1 MSQPNEGYFCFI
13 RSDDPFFP
21 TYPEVAFQEGN
32 FHTEVSCPFQMRRE
46 KAKLIFTLNFKV
58 DILLGS
64 NGEEGLLGTQIYGAM
79 PGILPTIMDNWGV
92 WGPILLLQVE
102 MTNEMK
108 ILLVNSITEEGLVH
122 Q

>member
-1 MSQPNEGYFCFI
+1 M
-13 RSDDPFFP
+13 P

-46 KAKLIFTLNFKV
+46 KAKLIFTINFKV

-92 WGPILLLQVE
+92 WGPILLLQVGME
-102 MTNEMK
+102 NK
-108 ILLVNSITEEGLVH
+108 DK
-122 Q
+122 